1 MWKIVLSQRT
11 KYYHKISKRTKPPG
25 CSRRTRM
32 VFNTLTPEQRLI
44 NHKWSGFLKEPPPDC
59 AYKTKVKDDGYYVD
73 LAICEFHCDRQ
84 CPIYFAVRKL
94 FKKGR

>member
-1 MWKIVLSQRT
+1 MWKIILSQRT

-59 AYKTKVKDDGYYVD
+59 AYKTKVKNDGYYTD
-73 LAICEFHCDRQ
+73 LAICEFHCERQ